1 MEPVQR
7 HIHISR
13 KTKKLLFIIIPVV
26 VVLIAALLIWRPWY
40 TPKPYVTPDPW
51 VHILYSPGELQQ
63 KQKLADRGKR
73 TDLLDPQK
81 ALSLF
86 TATDDPDISFD
97 LRTQNQGLRA
107 DTVRSIQDEGKDPKN
122 GDRLF
127 MVTFSQQKNI
137 VVFRLRQF
145 DGTGSTRIWFVVGYL
160 ITPSSSPEVWS
171 SSWQESQ

>member
-1 MEPVQR
+1 MTTRR
-7 HIHISR
+7 HM
-13 KTKKLLFIIIPVV
+13 KKKLRTALI
-26 VVLIAALLIWRPWY
+26 VLVPLVALVILLLSWRPWY
-40 TPKPYVTPDPW
+40 TPKPYITPDPW

-63 KQKLADRGKR
+63 KQKLADRGKH

-81 ALSLF
+81 TLSLF

-107 DTVRSIQDEGKDPKN
+107 DTVRSIQDEGKDLKN

-145 DGTGSTRIWFVVGYL
+145 DGTGSARIWFVVGYL